1 MKPSDEVAFEAF
13 VVARAGH
20 LRRVAF
26 LIVRDWQLAED
37 AVQTALIKVYR
48 VWGRLHRESVD
59 AYVRRAVVNTSI
71 SQARKPRREV
81 VTDSIPDVAQP
92 GPPRALDEDLYEALR
107 GLTSSQAAVVALRYL
122 EDMSIAEVADVLG
135 VSEGTVKSQAA
146 RGLQRLRG
154 LIKESI

>member
-1 MKPSDEVAFEAF
+1 MKHSDEVAFEEF
-13 VVARAGH
+13 VVARAAA

-37 AVQTALIKVYR
+37 AVQTALIKVYH
-48 VWGRLHRESVD
+48 VWGRLRHDSID

-71 SQARKPRREV
+71 SHARRPRREI
-81 VTDSIPDVAQP
+81 VTGAIPDRAET
-92 GPPRALDEDLYEALR
+92 GPEYLLDDDLRHAMR
-107 GLTSSQAAVVALRYL
+107 GLTSPQAAVVALRYL
-122 EDMSIAEVADVLG
+122 EDMSVAEVAELLG